1 MKKFLRYES
10 YGSGASRRGPLP
22 KAPGYP
28 YFKNAV
34 RFGAEPALSCIRF
47 PARSCLPI
55 PTRVVQISFATARQG
70 LQSLS
75 STQSPTCKSTG
86 RSTSFRSFW
95 DKARSARFPS
105 TGKCPVLTQ
114 CLISRLCN
122 PMRAFGFLAFSPVEI
137 SQLLLQPQS
146 GGKVRPMTLGADDS
160 KIPDHWLRNVGW
172 RTVK

>member
-1 MKKFLRYES
+1 MRFYTMLPRMKKFLRYES
-10 YGSGASRRGPLP
+10 YGSGAPRRGLLP

-34 RFGAEPALSCIRF
+34 GAEPALSCTRF

-55 PTRVVQISFATARQG
+55 PTRVVQINFATARQG

-75 STQSPTCKSTG
+75 STESPTCKSTG

-105 TGKCPVLTQ
+105 TGKMPSPHAMLNFAPCATP
-114 CLISRLCN
+114 CEPS
-122 PMRAFGFLAFSPVEI
+122 GFLAFSPVEI
-137 SQLLLQPQS
+137 SQLPVTATIWRESSSDDS
-146 GGKVRPMTLGADDS
+146 GGR
-160 KIPDHWLRNVGW
+160 
-172 RTVK
+172 